1 MPGSGQLQVI
11 VKGLS
16 NPGGLAF
23 EAGDLYITNGNKS
36 PPTAVNNT
44 VSVFPEKAALS
55 SGCQSPGTS

>member
-1 MPGSGQLQVI
+1 MPNQLQVI
-11 VKGLS
+11 VTGLS
-16 NPGGLAF
+16 VPVGLAF

-44 VSVFPEKAALS
+44 VSVFPNKAARS